1 MPVRITKLEE
11 MKEQK
16 ERIACITAYDYPTA
30 KLADAAG
37 IPLILVGDSLGNV
50 VLGYD
55 STVYVTMD
63 DIVRHTQAVVHG
75 AHEALIV
82 ADMPFMSYRV
92 SIEDTIRN
100 VGRLIQEAGAHA
112 VKLEGGKSVAETV
125 ARITS
130 SGIPVL
136 GHLGLTPQSV
146 NQLGGYRVQGR
157 TLLKAQELLE
167 DAEAL
172 EAAGVFG
179 VVLESVPGPLA
190 EVVTRR
196 LRVPTIGIGAGAG
209 CDGQIQVLHDILGLS
224 DRTPRHAKQYV
235 NLNQIIS
242 DAIAAYAGDV
252 RDNNF
257 PTDEHTVGI
266 DDAVLRDL
274 MSGVSGVPKDS

>member
-11 MKEQK
+11 MKEQR

-82 ADMPFMSYRV
+82 ADMPFMSYRM
-92 SIEDTIRN
+92 SIEDTMRN

-157 TLLKAQELLE
+157 TLWKAQELLE

-172 EAAGVFG
+172 EASGVFG

-190 EVVTRR
+190 EIVTKR

-235 NLNQIIS
+235 NLNQVIS
-242 DAIAAYAGDV
+242 EAIVAYAGDV

-257 PTDEHTVGI
+257 PTEEHTTGI
-266 DDAVLRDL
+266 DDSVLRDL
-274 MSGVSGVPKDS
+274 MSGVSGVPTDS